1 MWEGPGYEASCSACI
16 FILFE
21 QHGLMVSPQ
30 YVILISVEEPCTDS
44 EHHCIFGT
52 QLGEYEIPCVPEE
65 YVCDGVVDC
74 FLGTDENCTGMQ
86 HHSVYSLS

>member
-1 MWEGPGYEASCSACI
+1 
-16 FILFE
+16 
-21 QHGLMVSPQ
+21 MVSPQ

-86 HHSVYSLS
+86 HHYAYSLS